1 MGKRQITRGS
11 ELTTYATIPAFGS
24 TLLRH
29 NGHQMTHKADSG
41 THPTLRDAR
50 PYTPTRPLGGARQE
64 PDSITTEKSRADPE
78 RFGVAGRI
86 DTWPHCCDS

>member
-11 ELTTYATIPAFGS
+11 ELATYVTFLANQDSSVASQRTPYDTQGGFG
-24 TLLRH
+24 H
-29 NGHQMTHKADSG
+29 DPNKKVGEH
-41 THPTLRDAR
+41 
-50 PYTPTRPLGGARQE
+50 
-64 PDSITTEKSRADPE
+64 PE